1 MKLHRPPALL
11 LIVLL
16 GVLLGVGL
24 AFGGAIHSS
33 LHGAEDGGLHG
44 DADCTVCHLSLSELF
59 EHRPTVSGPLAL
71 ALGQTAVSNEWTSTR
86 DVQIGAPRG
95 PPV

>member
-1 MKLHRPPALL
+1 MKLYRPLSLL
-11 LIVLL
+11 LI
-16 GVLLGVGL
+16 VLLGVGL

-33 LHGAEDGGLHG
+33 LHGADDGNLHG

-71 ALGQTAVSNEWTSTR
+71 ALGQPAVSKEWASTR
-86 DVQIGAPRG
+86 HVQVGAPRG
-95 PPV
+95 PPI